1 MNPKIVDHIKVLD
14 ESDLDKIISF
24 ILGIVPV
31 NQHSADRP
39 DCPYCGG
46 SHVIKYGHKDGKQRF
61 FCKDCQQTFLHT
73 TNTLVANSHFGLS
86 IWSGFIQDTLCGKS
100 LDSSATKYDFSHQ
113 TAFNMRH
120 KVLMALQDLLQRE
133 PIVLSGT
140 VSV

>member
-61 FCKDCQQTFLHT
+61 LCKDCQQTFMHT
-73 TNTLVANSHFGLS
+73 INTLVANSHFGLS

-100 LDSSATKYDFSHQ
+100 LDSSTTKYGFSHQ
-113 TAFNMRH
+113 TAFNMCH
-120 KVLMALQDLLQRE
+120 KVLMTLQDLRQRE
-133 PIVLSGT
+133 PDVLSWHYR
-140 VSV
+140 V